1 MAIVF
6 LVDSSLMMFCQT
18 LKKDIKYPMQGM
30 VYQTAVIFMIAL
42 GICWWTQQTLTECRA
57 RGNRIRIPH
66 LMVGWVKSEDPRPH
80 EEQEDIYAD
89 MPELL
94 PAGYGDLQQYYMND
108 TLPAYPQRTNIKHV
122 LWDNG
127 MSFNVEALSGG
138 NSVRSGVDHS
148 P

>member
-42 GICWWTQQTLTECRA
+42 GICWWTQQTLTERRA

-66 LMVGWVKSEDPRPH
+66 LMVGWVRRTIQQLGQWMVDISYP
-80 EEQEDIYAD
+80 IYAR
-89 MPELL
+89 
-94 PAGYGDLQQYYMND
+94 PAISH
-108 TLPAYPQRTNIKHV
+108 R
-122 LWDNG
+122 
-127 MSFNVEALSGG
+127 
-138 NSVRSGVDHS
+138 
-148 P
+148 

>member
-1 MAIVF
+1 MAVVF

-42 GICWWTQQTLTECRA
+42 GICWWTQQTLAERRA

-66 LMVGWVKSEDPRPH
+66 PMVGWPYPTGPH

-94 PAGYGDLQQYYMND
+94 PAGYGDLQQYYMD
-108 TLPAYPQRTNIKHV
+108 DMLPAYPQRTNIECI
-122 LWDNG
+122 LQDNG
-127 MSFNVEALSGG
+127 MSFNVEALS
-138 NSVRSGVDHS
+138 RETA
-148 P
+148 